1 MLRRNVQLTA
11 RRFNS
16 HHSFGTSKLIN
27 GPAFPPNKVNAQA
40 GKQWVENIN
49 HKVEHSESITKLWKK
64 LTYLVA
70 IPAILLTAIPV
81 GKVEK
86 EHADHREHL
95 AHVPDSEWP
104 VQYDYQNIRTS
115 KFFWGNG
122 DETLFWNP
130 AINRHVEE

>member
-1 MLRRNVQLTA
+1 MFRRNAQLTA

-16 HHSFGTSKLIN
+16 HHSFGVSKLIN
-27 GPAFPPNKVNAQA
+27 APAFPANKVHAQA
-40 GKQWVENIN
+40 GKKWVENVEA
-49 HKVEHSESITKLWKK
+49 KVHHSESITKLWKK
-64 LTYLVA
+64 LTYFVA

-86 EHADHREHL
+86 EHAEHREHL

-104 VQYDYQNIRTS
+104 TQYDYQNIRTS

-122 DETLFWNP
+122 DQTLFWNP
-130 AINRHVEE
+130 AINRHIEE